1 MGIPLTFWLFYS
13 FSRIRSDVFNCIEES
28 IIKKAKYC
36 LTMLWEKHEVEDA
49 KFKPAGVSSA
59 KALAMFDANR
69 DDDNRSGSKPSSAM
83 GASITV
89 ASSS

>member
-1 MGIPLTFWLFYS
+1 
-13 FSRIRSDVFNCIEES
+13 
-28 IIKKAKYC
+28 
-36 LTMLWEKHEVEDA
+36 MLWEKHEVEDA